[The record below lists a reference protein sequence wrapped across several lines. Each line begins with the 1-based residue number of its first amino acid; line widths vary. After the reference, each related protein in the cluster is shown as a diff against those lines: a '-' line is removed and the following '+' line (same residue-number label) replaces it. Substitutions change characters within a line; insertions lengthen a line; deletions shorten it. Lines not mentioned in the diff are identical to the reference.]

1 MLIGNQIELRHL
13 RYFRALSETLN
24 FHRAAE
30 QLHIS
35 QPGLSRQIQQLEFHL
50 GTPLFIRDRREVH
63 LTEAGKY
70 FREQLAA
77 PLNRLES
84 IFEQTRRIGKGISGE
99 IRIGFLGSAMQ
110 DVIPGLLLN
119 LREHYPDLHTSL
131 EELSNRSQVRALRE
145 ERLELGFIRLSE
157 IPGELESIPVLRESF
172 SLVVPEGHPIE
183 ASSFHSIR
191 QFEKDPFILFSSEYS
206 PDYYRTILSI
216 CDDGG
221 FRPKVSHKSVHAHTI
236 FKLVANGMGVAIVPT
251 SLQHGFDLR
260 IRFLELRDIPQRA
273 VLYAVWKKDHK
284 NRSLD
289 RCIEYLRLLLPGG

>member
-1 MLIGNQIELRHL
+1 MHMSNQIELRHL
-13 RYFRALSETLN
+13 RYFKALSETLN

-35 QPGLSRQIQQLEFHL
+35 QPGLSRQIKQLEFHL
-50 GTPLFIRDRREVH
+50 GTLLFIRDRREVY

-70 FREQLAA
+70 FREQLSA
-77 PLNRLES
+77 PLNRLEFV
-84 IFEQTRRIGKGISGE
+84 FEQTRRIGEGTSGE

-119 LREHYPDLHTSL
+119 LRKHYPDLHTSL
-131 EELSNRSQVRALRE
+131 EELSNRSQIRALQE
-145 ERLELGFIRLSE
+145 ERLDLGFVRLSE
-157 IPGELESIPVLRESF
+157 VPPELESIPVIRETF
-172 SLVVPEGHPIE
+172 SLVVPEGHPIGSNFRSV
-183 ASSFHSIR
+183 A
-191 QFEKDPFILFSSEYS
+191 QFKEDPFILFSPEYS

-251 SLQHGFDLR
+251 SLQHGFNLR
-260 IRFLELRDIPQRA
+260 IRFLELKGIPQRA
-273 VLYAVWKKDHK
+273 VLYAAWKKDHR

-289 RCIEYLRLLLPGG
+289 RCIEYLRLLLPEG

>member
-1 MLIGNQIELRHL
+1 MSNQIELRHL
-13 RYFRALSETLN
+13 RYFRALAETLN

-50 GTPLFIRDRREVH
+50 GTPLFIRDRREVY

-70 FREQLAA
+70 FREQLSA
-77 PLNRLES
+77 PLNRLEF
-84 IFEQTRRIGKGISGE
+84 IFEQTRRIGEGTSGE

-119 LREHYPDLHTSL
+119 LRKHYPDLHTSL
-131 EELSNRSQVRALRE
+131 EELSNRSQIRALSE
-145 ERLELGFIRLSE
+145 ERLDLGFVRLSE
-157 IPGELESIPVLRESF
+157 VPPEQESIPVIRETF
-172 SLVVPEGHPIE
+172 SLVVAEGHPIV
-183 ASSFHSIR
+183 ASNFHSIS
-191 QFEKDPFILFSSEYS
+191 QFKEDPFILFSPEYS

-251 SLQHGFDLR
+251 SLQQGFDLK
-260 IRFLELRDIPQRA
+260 IRFLELKDIPQRA
-273 VLYAVWKKDHK
+273 VLYAVWKRDHK

-289 RCIEYLRLLLPGG
+289 RCIEYLRLLLPEG

>member
-1 MLIGNQIELRHL
+1 MSNQIELRHL
-13 RYFRALSETLN
+13 RYFKALSETLN

-30 QLHIS
+30 LLHIS

-50 GTPLFIRDRREVH
+50 DTPLFIRDRREVY

-70 FREQLAA
+70 FREQLTA
-77 PLNRLES
+77 PLNRLQY
-84 IFEQTRRIGKGISGE
+84 IFDQTRRIGEGTSGE

-110 DVIPGLLLN
+110 EVIPGLLLN
-119 LREHYPDLHTSL
+119 LRERYPDLHTSL
-131 EELSNRSQVRALRE
+131 EELSNRSQVRALGE
-145 ERLELGFIRLSE
+145 ERLDLGFVRLSE
-157 IPGELESIPVLRESF
+157 VRPELESIPVIRETF
-172 SLVVPEGHPIE
+172 SLVVPEGHPIRE
-183 ASSFHSIR
+183 TNFRSVS
-191 QFEKDPFILFSSEYS
+191 QFKEDSFILFSPEYS

-251 SLQHGFDLR
+251 SLQHGFNLR
-260 IRFLELRDIPQRA
+260 IRFLELKGIPQRA
-273 VLYAVWKKDHK
+273 VLYAVWKKDHR

-289 RCIEYLRLLLPGG
+289 RCIEYLRLLLPEG